1 LRLGCV
7 MNCISCCSANL
18 AEFTS
23 EMMIHFSGISNI
35 DHPGVPVFPEIWVCF
50 DCGFS
55 RFTTTKTELALL
67 ASLTCK

>member
-1 LRLGCV
+1 

>member
-1 LRLGCV
+1 
-7 MNCISCCSANL
+7 
-18 AEFTS
+18 
-23 EMMIHFSGISNI
+23 MMIHFSGISNI